1 MFVKNVQMFHGYYM
15 WNDGS
20 IYEGS
25 VKNGLRHGF
34 GFFRSGIHPVSYI
47 GYWYKGK
54 RHGKVNKN
62 TKGEHSFEGTSS
74 RNTITFLQRFH
85 KDVLCH
91 YTA

>member
-1 MFVKNVQMFHGYYM
+1 MVNGCYT

-25 VKNGLRHGF
+25 IKNGLRHGF
-34 GFFRSGIHPVSYI
+34 GFFRSGIHPVSYV

-62 TKGEHSFEGTSS
+62 TKQNTGSGEYLLEMQLLSC
-74 RNTITFLQRFH
+74 
-85 KDVLCH
+85 KDFTKMFYV
-91 YTA
+91 TAQADTV